1 MSNLNMNEAS
11 GTSHNDKENKNTSEQ
26 KTDDFHQNKEI
37 DEKLSK
43 SEIKRSTKIEE
54 NSINKVDNIGSSS
67 TITKDT
73 KIDLTDKVF
82 LNVSNKKKEQFQ
94 NEFSI
99 FQKCMKLGIRVPQ
112 QDFLQNQTHK
122 KILVQYSLGQGKGFG
137 KGTGDYD
144 TERNSFVLLV
154 MVIVLVMLLI
164 TAGWIILVFT
174 VESLFDTFA
183 DASIFSIMAVSVCLL
198 ILDYTMTC
206 VPAAR
211 KPPCGIFVLLFAL
224 IFMCLLAAMVT
235 CRYDTI
241 IVFYAFLATSAIVLV
256 CAALACTPFDFTSC
270 WLYFIVILVGFSVV
284 AMTVSIGMMVTG
296 TYLKTVHLAILCIAV
311 LLQSVGLVMNLQMI
325 LGGKSIEIEE
335 DDYLMAAFILYT
347 SIVRM
352 FLNLVQIL
360 GLLDQD

>member
-211 KPPCGIFVLLFAL
+211 KPPC
-224 IFMCLLAAMVT
+224 AMVT

-325 LGGKSIEIEE
+325 LGGKSIEMEE